1 MPVGEHAAGRRQAA
15 FSDRLLWPSVEQRRS
30 LSYAAAEV
38 VWLVGRRPGRFDPPG
53 GPCLREG
60 THDGGR
66 LPRVFTGRLALP
78 YDVEG
83 AVLFS
88 VLPDALLDLA
98 DGIGRNARR
107 FRTCASRGRK
117 HPVVAWRP
125 LHRLPDRPRSD
136 HP

>member
-1 MPVGEHAAGRRQAA
+1 MPVGEHAAGLRQAA
-15 FSDRLLWPSVEQRRS
+15 FSDRLLWPSAEQRRS

-88 VLPDALLDLA
+88 VLPDALLDLV
-98 DGIGRNARR
+98 DGLGRTAGG
-107 FRTCASRGRK
+107 CATPAESGRK
-117 HPVVAWRP
+117 HPIVA
-125 LHRLPDRPRSD
+125 
-136 HP
+136 